1 MSGQSP
7 APRSTADVEPSSP
20 CPVCREPIRV
30 GVKKSIHCDSFL
42 DWRQTVGV
50 RQTTL
55 ALLVALISV
64 VSSTVPRFV
73 EWLSPDYSDLH
84 VEVRQVYLDGLEL
97 FVSNSGNQP
106 GRLIGATIAATTMD
120 GRQLG
125 PDALQVASDGNVGPN
140 RSIVAHLTIHPESV
154 AGFLAWP
161 HRDIS
166 QCSLV
171 ARIANYRAKPQDV
184 TLDCSGENFR
194 RFCRG
199 TEGAALERGR
209 IPPPLID
216 ALGRPAGRC
225 G

>member
-1 MSGQSP
+1 MSGHSP
-7 APRSTADVEPSSP
+7 DPRSTAAVEPSSP

-30 GVKKSIHCDSFL
+30 GAKKCIHCGSFL

-50 RQTTL
+50 SQTTL

-84 VEVRQVYLDGLEL
+84 VEVRQVYLDRLEL
-97 FVSNSGNQP
+97 FLSNSGNRP
-106 GRLIGATIAATTMD
+106 ARLIGVAIAATTRD
-120 GRQLG
+120 GRRFG
-125 PDALQVASDGNVGPN
+125 PDRLQVASDGNVGPGQ
-140 RSIVAHLTIHPESV
+140 SIVAHLTIHPETV

-171 ARIANYRAKPQDV
+171 ARIANYRTQPKDV
-184 TLDCSGENFR
+184 MLDCSGDNLQ

-209 IPPPLID
+209 LPLPLID
-216 ALGRPAGRC
+216 AQGRPASRC